1 MDTNRTYSV
10 FNGNQRLITGPLESV
25 LSELKRFAEIHT
37 DDGAIN
43 GPAPL
48 VFCDQNGQQRDFDLR
63 GTLEEVLRKAQP
75 TPARVGPGRPKLGV
89 VSREITLLPRH
100 WEWLESQPNGA
111 SAAIRRL
118 VEDAR
123 KEGGSEQSLRTRI
136 EAVGRVM
143 TVLAGNLPGFEEA
156 CRALYRRDLPGL
168 THCIESWPP
177 DIRTYILEHV
187 ALDQNDEASA
197 LQSATGHA
205 EHRSQ

>member
-1 MDTNRTYSV
+1 MDTNLTYSA
-10 FNGNQRLITGPLESV
+10 FSGTRRLITGTLEPV
-25 LSELKRFAEIHT
+25 LREMKRFA
-37 DDGAIN
+37 GAHSN
-43 GPAPL
+43 DSTNSGPAPL
-48 VFCDQNGQQRDFDLR
+48 VFCDQNGQQIDFDLR

-75 TPARVGPGRPKLGV
+75 TPAKVGPGRPKLGV

-123 KEGGSEQSLRTRI
+123 KDGGSEQSLRTRI

-156 CRALYRRDLPGL
+156 CRALYKRDLAGL
-168 THCIESWPP
+168 TQCIEGWPP
-177 DIRTYILEHV
+177 DIRSYILEHV
-187 ALDQNDEASA
+187 ELEQNDEPTS
-197 LQSATGHA
+197 H
-205 EHRSQ
+205 